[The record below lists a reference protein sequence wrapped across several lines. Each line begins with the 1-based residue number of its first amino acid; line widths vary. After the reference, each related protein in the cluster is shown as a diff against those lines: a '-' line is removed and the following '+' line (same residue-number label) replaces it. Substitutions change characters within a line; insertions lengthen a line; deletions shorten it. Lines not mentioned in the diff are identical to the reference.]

1 MMRRL
6 VLSSVAIVLALAAI
20 VLALAAPTSTSF
32 AAPRSDLNVGVRLEP
47 PHLDPT
53 AGAAAAI
60 GEIGYANVFEGLT
73 RIDRNGKVYPALAE
87 RWEISADGL
96 SYTFFLR
103 KAVTYHD
110 GAKFDSS
117 TVKFS
122 LDRARHE
129 TSVNPQKSLFEPIA
143 TVDAIDEITVK
154 VTLKRATGAFL
165 FNMGWPAAVIVSPQ
179 SAETNKTNPVGTGPF
194 KFANWMKGASIDL
207 ARHDAY
213 WGAKAKLAKISF
225 KIIGDPTGA
234 YAALIAGDIDAYPIY
249 PAPENLNQFRAD
261 PRFTVVIGNTQGKT
275 IIAINNGKKPF
286 DDVRVRRAL
295 AHAADRKAIID
306 GAMYGI
312 GQSIGSHFSPTDP
325 GYIDITVL
333 YAYDPAKARTLLAA
347 AGVSNLK
354 AKLVLP
360 PPEYARRGG
369 EIVASQLKA
378 VGIDVEI
385 VPVDWAQWLSDVFK
399 AKNYD
404 MTIISHVE
412 PFDLD
417 IYARD
422 DYYFDYKNPAY
433 KAVMMELAA
442 TTDEKK
448 RLELIG
454 KAQQILADDSVNVFL
469 FLLPKSGVW
478 NKNLKGLWENA
489 PIPVNDLTEVEWV
502 K

>member
-1 MMRRL
+1 MFRRL
-6 VLSSVAIVLALAAI
+6 IISSIAAC
-20 VLALAAPTSTSF
+20 LALAAPVSASL
-32 AAPRSDLNVGVRLEP
+32 AAPRSDLNIGIRLEP

-60 GEIGYANVFEGLT
+60 GEVGYANIFEGLT
-73 RIDRNGKVYPALAE
+73 RIDRNGKVEPALAE
-87 RWEISADGL
+87 RWEISSDGL
-96 SYTFFLR
+96 TYTFYLH
-103 KAVTYHD
+103 KGVTFHD
-110 GAKFDSS
+110 GAALDAA

-122 LDRARHE
+122 LDRARDE
-129 TSVNPQKSLFEPIA
+129 KSVNPQKTLFEPIA
-143 TVDAIDEITVK
+143 SVDVVDATTVK

-179 SAETNKTNPVGTGPF
+179 SAENNKVKPIGTGPF
-194 KFANWMKGASIDL
+194 TFVNWMKGASIEL
-207 ARHDAY
+207 ARNDAY
-213 WGAKAKLAKISF
+213 WGTKAKLAKISF
-225 KIIGDPTGA
+225 KIISDPTGA
-234 YAALIAGDIDAYPIY
+234 YAALIAGDVDAYPIY

-261 PRFTVVIGNTQGKT
+261 PRFTVVVGNTEGKT
-275 IIAINNGKKPF
+275 IVAINNGKKPF
-286 DDVRVRRAL
+286 DDVRARRAL
-295 AHAADRKAIID
+295 AHAIDRKAVIE

-312 GQSIGSHFSPTDP
+312 GQPIGSHYAPTDP
-325 GYIDITVL
+325 GYVDLTGL
-333 YAYDPAKARTLLAA
+333 YPYDPAKARMLLAS

-354 AKLVLP
+354 VKLVLP

-369 EIVASQLKA
+369 EIIASQLKA
-378 VGIDVEI
+378 VGIDAEI
-385 VPVDWAQWLSDVFK
+385 VPVEWAQWLSDVFK

-404 MTIISHVE
+404 LTIISHVE

-422 DYYFDYKNPAY
+422 DYYFDYHNPDY
-433 KAVMMELAA
+433 KAVMTELAS
-442 TTDEKK
+442 TTDEAK

-489 PIPVNDLTEVEWV
+489 PIPVNDLTAVEWV
-502 K
+502 E